1 MTIANMPRWLLR
13 LNLLI
18 PTCVERV
25 LSIVFPVTG
34 QPKAQPKYNLKDFTV
49 WCVRVPND
57 SSREHHNVHSGPCI
71 VCLKRLRELGFGKV
85 AFSNNDGDIET
96 HKLSKYKHAHFTS
109 AQRMK
114 LRGNREILDRSNQSL
129 AKTRTNIKFNGIKV

>member
-1 MTIANMPRWLLR
+1 MQ
-13 LNLLI
+13 
-18 PTCVERV
+18 
-25 LSIVFPVTG
+25 SIVFPVIAR
-34 QPKAQPKYNLKDFTV
+34 PKAQPKYNLKDFTV

-85 AFSNNDGDIET
+85 AFSNDEGNIEM
-96 HKLSKYKHAHFTS
+96 HKLSKYTHAHFTS

-114 LRGNREILDRSNQSL
+114 LKGSREILDKNKQSL
-129 AKTRTNIKFNGIKV
+129 AKTRKNIRFNGIKV